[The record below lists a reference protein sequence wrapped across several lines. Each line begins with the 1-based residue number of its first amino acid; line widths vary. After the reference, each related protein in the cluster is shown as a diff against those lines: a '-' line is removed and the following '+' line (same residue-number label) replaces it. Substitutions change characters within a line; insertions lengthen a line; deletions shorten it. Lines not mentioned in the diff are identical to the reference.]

1 MKTHII
7 NYAKAR
13 DVFAEYKDS
22 GYNREFFEKHRDLLM
37 SRRVAKEAFD
47 EFIKIYGI
55 DVPIPKVKE
64 LAAEY
69 SKILKRKNRNYS
81 EYKKLKR
88 ELNTILE
95 KIIPP
100 HLSADS
106 YHYPGEKHYQEVE
119 SRPNPEEWLPNGDR
133 SALWNGDAHLKATIL
148 GSSETLAVV
157 DGKLAIGKTG
167 YVYFAD
173 FDKTRERTRKYRVV
187 IIGE

>member
-1 MKTHII
+1 MSEITVMKTHII

-69 SKILKRKNRNYS
+69 SKILKRKNRNYL

-88 ELNTILE
+88 ELKDWQVADAIVQMILDDE
-95 KIIPP
+95 KRDRE
-100 HLSADS
+100 A
-106 YHYPGEKHYQEVE
+106 EKKQIDIHN
-119 SRPNPEEWLPNGDR
+119 R
-133 SALWNGDAHLKATIL
+133 
-148 GSSETLAVV
+148 
-157 DGKLAIGKTG
+157 
-167 YVYFAD
+167 
-173 FDKTRERTRKYRVV
+173 
-187 IIGE
+187 